1 MRATNSSIV
10 LIRRERTNGSD
21 QIVDRARAE
30 YLEMPG
36 LCLTV
41 PQAARLFGVSA
52 QESQRVLAELT
63 HGGFLRQGRNGAY
76 LKGPC
81 PRCA

>member
-1 MRATNSSIV
+1 MSTALAGARPS
-10 LIRRERTNGSD
+10 
-21 QIVDRARAE
+21 IVDRARAE

-41 PQAARLFGVSA
+41 PQAARLLGVDVK
-52 QESQRVLAELT
+52 ESERVLSNLAEAGL
-63 HGGFLRQGRNGAY
+63 LRRTQ
-76 LKGPC
+76 KGTYVRRPC